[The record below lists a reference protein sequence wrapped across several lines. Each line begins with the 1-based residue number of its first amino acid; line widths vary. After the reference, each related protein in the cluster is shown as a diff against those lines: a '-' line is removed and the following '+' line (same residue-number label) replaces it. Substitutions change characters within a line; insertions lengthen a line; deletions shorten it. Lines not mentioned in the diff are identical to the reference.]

1 MRLRKIQMIFLVAIA
16 ITFALTPVREAEAE
30 DISTATQET
39 ESVQPATGGSI
50 TSGSAVDVT
59 SPGSVTTGPAVTTP
73 GSIEGEKEPLIEV
86 LDEFDA
92 GGISYMVTEIKD
104 GKVYVEVTG
113 VINDRATTV
122 YIPKK
127 TEYNETEMIVS
138 SIGEDSFSYLE
149 RLRKVVVAADITHI
163 AKDAFKGAE
172 KFSRLVIKTSALNKV
187 EKNIFKDVSSKLVV
201 EVPKKKLTSYKKLFN
216 NKGAKIKEIRAIK
229 NRL

>member
-39 ESVQPATGGSI
+39 ESVQPVTGGSI
-50 TSGSAVDVT
+50 TSGAAVDVT

-127 TEYNETEMIVS
+127 TEYNKTEMIVS

>member
-127 TEYNETEMIVS
+127 TEYNKTEMIIS

>member
-1 MRLRKIQMIFLVAIA
+1 MRLRKIQIIFLVAIA

-127 TEYNETEMIVS
+127 TEYNKTEMIVS

-187 EKNIFKDVSSKLVV
+187 EKNIFKNVSSNLVV

>member
-1 MRLRKIQMIFLVAIA
+1 MRLRKIQIIFLVAIA

-127 TEYNETEMIVS
+127 TEYNKTEMIVS

-187 EKNIFKDVSSKLVV
+187 EKNIFKGVSSKLVV

>member
-30 DISTATQET
+30 DISAATQET

-50 TSGSAVDVT
+50 TSGTAVDVT

-127 TEYNETEMIVS
+127 TEYNKTEMIVS

-216 NKGAKIKEIRAIK
+216 NKGAKIKVIRAIK

>member
-1 MRLRKIQMIFLVAIA
+1 MRLRKIQIIFLVAIA
-16 ITFALTPVREAEAE
+16 ITFTLTPVREAEAE
-30 DISTATQET
+30 DISAATQET
-39 ESVQPATGGSI
+39 ESVQPVTGGSI

>member
-1 MRLRKIQMIFLVAIA
+1 MRLRKIQIIFLVAIA
-16 ITFALTPVREAEAE
+16 ITFTLTPVREAEAE
-30 DISTATQET
+30 DISAATQET
-39 ESVQPATGGSI
+39 ESVQPVTGGSI

-92 GGISYMVTEIKD
+92 RGISYMVTEIKD

-127 TEYNETEMIVS
+127 TEYNKTEMIVS

>member
-1 MRLRKIQMIFLVAIA
+1 MRLRKIQIIFLVAIA

-39 ESVQPATGGSI
+39 ENVQPVTGGSI
-50 TSGSAVDVT
+50 TSGSAVDMT
-59 SPGSVTTGPAVTTP
+59 SPGSITTGPAVTTP
-73 GSIEGEKEPLIEV
+73 GSIEGEKEPPIEV

-92 GGISYMVTEIKD
+92 RGISYMVTEIKD

>member
-59 SPGSVTTGPAVTTP
+59 SPGSVTTGPAATTP

-92 GGISYMVTEIKD
+92 GGISYMVTEIKK

-127 TEYNETEMIVS
+127 TEYNKTEMIVS

>member
-1 MRLRKIQMIFLVAIA
+1 MRLRKIQIIFLVVIA

-127 TEYNETEMIVS
+127 TEYNKTEMIVS

>member
-1 MRLRKIQMIFLVAIA
+1 MRLRKIQIIFLVAIA
-16 ITFALTPVREAEAE
+16 ITFTLTPVREAEAE

-92 GGISYMVTEIKD
+92 RGISYMVTEIKD

-127 TEYNETEMIVS
+127 TEYNKTEMIVS

>member
-1 MRLRKIQMIFLVAIA
+1 MRLRKIQIIFLVVIA

-30 DISTATQET
+30 DISAATQET

-127 TEYNETEMIVS
+127 TEYNKTEMIVS

>member
-1 MRLRKIQMIFLVAIA
+1 MRLRKIQIIFLVVIA

-86 LDEFDA
+86 LDEFDV

>member
-30 DISTATQET
+30 DISAATQET

-113 VINDRATTV
+113 IINDRATTV

-127 TEYNETEMIVS
+127 TEYNKTEMIVS

>member
-1 MRLRKIQMIFLVAIA
+1 MRLRKIQIIFLVAIA

-30 DISTATQET
+30 DISSATQET

-127 TEYNETEMIVS
+127 TEYNKTEMIVS

-187 EKNIFKDVSSKLVV
+187 EKNIFKDVSSNLVV

>member
-1 MRLRKIQMIFLVAIA
+1 MRLRKVQIIFLVAIA

-92 GGISYMVTEIKD
+92 SGISYMVTEIKD

-127 TEYNETEMIVS
+127 TEYNKTEMIVS

-216 NKGAKIKEIRAIK
+216 NKGGKIKEIRAIK

>member
-127 TEYNETEMIVS
+127 TEYNKTEMIVS

>member
-1 MRLRKIQMIFLVAIA
+1 MRLRKIQIIFLVAIA

-39 ESVQPATGGSI
+39 ESVQPVTGGSI

-127 TEYNETEMIVS
+127 TEYNKTEMIIS

>member
-1 MRLRKIQMIFLVAIA
+1 MRLRKIQIIFLVAIT

-113 VINDRATTV
+113 IINDRATTV

-127 TEYNETEMIVS
+127 TEYNKTEMIVS

>member
-30 DISTATQET
+30 DISAATQET

-127 TEYNETEMIVS
+127 TEYNKTEMIIS

>member
-30 DISTATQET
+30 DISAATQET
-39 ESVQPATGGSI
+39 ESVQPVTGGSI

-73 GSIEGEKEPLIEV
+73 GSIEVEKEPLIEV

-127 TEYNETEMIVS
+127 TEYNKTEMIVS

>member
-1 MRLRKIQMIFLVAIA
+1 MRLRKIQIIFLVAIA

-39 ESVQPATGGSI
+39 ESVQPAAGGSI

-127 TEYNETEMIVS
+127 TEYNKTEMIVS

-216 NKGAKIKEIRAIK
+216 NKGVKIKEIRAIK

>member
-1 MRLRKIQMIFLVAIA
+1 
-16 ITFALTPVREAEAE
+16 
-30 DISTATQET
+30 
-39 ESVQPATGGSI
+39 
-50 TSGSAVDVT
+50 
-59 SPGSVTTGPAVTTP
+59 
-73 GSIEGEKEPLIEV
+73 
-86 LDEFDA
+86 
-92 GGISYMVTEIKD
+92 MVTEIKD

-127 TEYNETEMIVS
+127 TEYNKTEMIVS

-149 RLRKVVVAADITHI
+149 RLRTVVVAADITHI

-187 EKNIFKDVSSKLVV
+187 EKNIFKGVSSKLVV

>member
-1 MRLRKIQMIFLVAIA
+1 MRLRKIQIIFLVAIA

-127 TEYNETEMIVS
+127 TEYNKTEMIVS

>member
-30 DISTATQET
+30 DISAATQET

-73 GSIEGEKEPLIEV
+73 GSTEGEKEPLIEV

>member
-1 MRLRKIQMIFLVAIA
+1 MRLRKIQIIFLVTIA

-122 YIPKK
+122 YIKK
-127 TEYNETEMIVS
+127 Q
-138 SIGEDSFSYLE
+138 SI
-149 RLRKVVVAADITHI
+149 
-163 AKDAFKGAE
+163 
-172 KFSRLVIKTSALNKV
+172 IKQK
-187 EKNIFKDVSSKLVV
+187 
-201 EVPKKKLTSYKKLFN
+201 
-216 NKGAKIKEIRAIK
+216 
-229 NRL
+229 

>member
-1 MRLRKIQMIFLVAIA
+1 MRLRKIQIIFLVTIA

-39 ESVQPATGGSI
+39 ESVQPVTGGSI

-73 GSIEGEKEPLIEV
+73 GSIEVEKEPLIEV

-127 TEYNETEMIVS
+127 TEYNKTEMIVS

>member
-1 MRLRKIQMIFLVAIA
+1 MRLRKIQIIFLVAIA

-30 DISTATQET
+30 DISAATQET
-39 ESVQPATGGSI
+39 ESVQPVTGGSI

-73 GSIEGEKEPLIEV
+73 GSIEVEKEPLIEV

-127 TEYNETEMIVS
+127 TEYNKTEMIVS

-216 NKGAKIKEIRAIK
+216 NKGANIKEIRAIK

>member
-1 MRLRKIQMIFLVAIA
+1 MRLRKIQIIFLVTIA

-50 TSGSAVDVT
+50 TSGTAVDVT

-127 TEYNETEMIVS
+127 TEYNKTEMIVS

-187 EKNIFKDVSSKLVV
+187 EKNIFKDVSSKFVV

>member
-1 MRLRKIQMIFLVAIA
+1 MRLRKVQIIFLVAIA

-92 GGISYMVTEIKD
+92 SGISYMVTEIKD

>member
-1 MRLRKIQMIFLVAIA
+1 MRLRKIQIIFLVAIA

>member
-1 MRLRKIQMIFLVAIA
+1 MRLRKIQIIFLVTIA

-30 DISTATQET
+30 DISAATQET
-39 ESVQPATGGSI
+39 ESVQPVTGGSI

-127 TEYNETEMIVS
+127 TEYNKTEMIVS

>member
-1 MRLRKIQMIFLVAIA
+1 MRLRKIQIIFLVAIA
-16 ITFALTPVREAEAE
+16 ITFALTLVREAEAE
-30 DISTATQET
+30 DISAATQET

-59 SPGSVTTGPAVTTP
+59 SQGSVTTGPAVTTP

>member
-1 MRLRKIQMIFLVAIA
+1 MRLRKIQIIFLVAIA

-30 DISTATQET
+30 DISAATQET
-39 ESVQPATGGSI
+39 ESVQPVTGGSI

-73 GSIEGEKEPLIEV
+73 GSIEVEKEPLIEV

-92 GGISYMVTEIKD
+92 GGISYIVTEIKD

-127 TEYNETEMIVS
+127 TEYNKTEMIVS

>member
-1 MRLRKIQMIFLVAIA
+1 MRLRKVQIIFLVAIA

-92 GGISYMVTEIKD
+92 SGISYMVTEIKD

-127 TEYNETEMIVS
+127 TEYNKTEMIVS

>member
-1 MRLRKIQMIFLVAIA
+1 MRLRKIQIIFLVAIA

-39 ESVQPATGGSI
+39 ESVQPVTGGSI

-127 TEYNETEMIVS
+127 TEYNKTEMIVS

-187 EKNIFKDVSSKLVV
+187 EKNIFKDVSSNLVV

>member
-1 MRLRKIQMIFLVAIA
+1 MRLRKIQIIFLVAIA

-39 ESVQPATGGSI
+39 ESVQSATGGSI

-127 TEYNETEMIVS
+127 TEYNKTEMIVS

>member
-1 MRLRKIQMIFLVAIA
+1 MRLRKIQIIFLVAIA

-30 DISTATQET
+30 DISAATQET

-127 TEYNETEMIVS
+127 TEYNKTEMIVS

>member
-1 MRLRKIQMIFLVAIA
+1 MRLRKIQIIFLVAIA

-30 DISTATQET
+30 DISAATQET

-127 TEYNETEMIVS
+127 TEYNKTEMIIS

>member
-1 MRLRKIQMIFLVAIA
+1 MRLRKIQIIFLVAIA

-127 TEYNETEMIVS
+127 TEYNKTEMIVS

-187 EKNIFKDVSSKLVV
+187 EKNIFKDVSSNLVV